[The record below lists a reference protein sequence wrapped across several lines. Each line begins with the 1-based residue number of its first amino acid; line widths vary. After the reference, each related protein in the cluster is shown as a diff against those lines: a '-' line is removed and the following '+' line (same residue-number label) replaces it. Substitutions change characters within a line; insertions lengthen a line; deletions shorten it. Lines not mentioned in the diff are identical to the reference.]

1 MQTLPH
7 CPSPQVVFVGMSLCW
22 ALVVAHRLSCPEP
35 CEISVP
41 QQWEQD
47 RDQRLAAWP
56 LLAGE
61 GYAERVGSKATFS

>member
-41 QQWEQD
+41 QPRIEPTAPALED
-47 RDQRLAAWP
+47 GFLATGWCLVA
-56 LLAGE
+56 
-61 GYAERVGSKATFS
+61 